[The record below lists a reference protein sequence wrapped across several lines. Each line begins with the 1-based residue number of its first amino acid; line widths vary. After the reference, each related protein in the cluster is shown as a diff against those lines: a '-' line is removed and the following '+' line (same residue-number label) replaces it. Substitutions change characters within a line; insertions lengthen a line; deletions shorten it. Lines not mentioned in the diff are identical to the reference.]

1 MSIKLLS
8 EGTKVVFLSGIGYRN
23 KKGEVKY
30 DVKAG
35 AKGIIK
41 KAKIKDGK
49 TYYDVELS
57 IGKTLRNTTVLEDV
71 EGERLSIVLQDL
83 VKPVNAFP
91 RRVKKDR
98 PWRKFSTEL
107 LEEFA
112 EAHGILWNKN
122 DNPKVNRM
130 FLVKA
135 LDDSG
140 VKPPRTEKE
149 LKQRISKIS

>member
-98 PWRKFSTEL
+98 PWR
-107 LEEFA
+107 
-112 EAHGILWNKN
+112 
-122 DNPKVNRM
+122 
-130 FLVKA
+130 
-135 LDDSG
+135 
-140 VKPPRTEKE
+140 
-149 LKQRISKIS
+149 